1 MIGCVQVCTLDWAE
15 SRCLW
20 RVPSC
25 SSLTSIALGTGDTL
39 VVDGAAWL
47 WRPPAV
53 PRGAVS
59 RASRGVEAKSRAMG
73 LAPKPKL

>member
-1 MIGCVQVCTLDWAE
+1 MAGAT
-15 SRCLW
+15 
-20 RVPSC
+20 PC
-25 SSLTSIALGTGDTL
+25 SSLIRIVLGTGDTL